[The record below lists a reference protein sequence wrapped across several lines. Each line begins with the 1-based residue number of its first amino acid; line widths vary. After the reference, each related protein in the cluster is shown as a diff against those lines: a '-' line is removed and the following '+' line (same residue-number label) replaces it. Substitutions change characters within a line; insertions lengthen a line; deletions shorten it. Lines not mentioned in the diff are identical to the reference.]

1 MIELSNIGKKYKVY
15 STKGDRLKE
24 WLSLGQRQYHRE
36 FWALKGIDL
45 KIASGAVFGIVGMN
59 GAGKSTL
66 LKILTGTTIATEG
79 DFSITGRMASLL
91 ELGTGFHP
99 ELTGREN
106 VLINGRLL
114 GLEDGEIHSKMAEII
129 AFCELKDFFDKP
141 VRTYSS
147 GMYVR
152 LAFSLATSVDP
163 DVLIIDEALS
173 VGDAYFQQKCI
184 KRLREFKSR
193 GTTILFV
200 SHDAAAIKMLC
211 DQVALLDQGRLLK
224 CGDPQEMIETYNAL
238 LAKKDGEGHEYL
250 INRGELAAQAEGLS
264 FGNLKAEIE
273 KIELQDST
281 GEPVVAVVAGQKVR
295 LHIQVAFRS
304 PIDCPTIGIL
314 IQDKLG
320 YDVFG
325 TNTAELAI
333 NSGAFK
339 PGQKIDC
346 TFSFPMNLGVGDYT
360 ITAAIHSERTHVEEC
375 YQWMDRVLTFKV
387 LQRED
392 FKFLGVAFLKPHI
405 TIEPRQ

>member
-1 MIELSNIGKKYKVY
+1 MIELRNISKKYKVY
-15 STKGDRLKE
+15 DSKADRLKE
-24 WLSLGQRQYHRE
+24 WLSLGSANRHRE
-36 FWALKGIDL
+36 FWALKDIDL
-45 KIASGAVFGIVGMN
+45 SISSGSVFGIVGMN

-66 LKILTGTTIATEG
+66 LKILTGTTIPTEG
-79 DFSITGRMASLL
+79 EFTIKGRMASLL

-114 GLEDGEIHSKMAEII
+114 GLEDHEISSKMDEII
-129 AFCELKDFFDKP
+129 AFCELQDFFDKP

-184 KRLREFKSR
+184 KRLREFKER

-200 SHDAAAIKMLC
+200 SHDASAIKMLC

-224 CGDPQEMIETYNAL
+224 CGEPQDMIEMYNAL
-238 LAKKDGEGHEYL
+238 LTKKDGQGTEYT
-250 INRGELAAQAEGLS
+250 INRGENSPKAEGLS

-273 KIELQDST
+273 QIQLQDAD
-281 GEPVVAVVAGQKVR
+281 GEPVVAVVAGQKVK
-295 LHIQVAFRS
+295 LHIRIRFNS
-304 PIDCPTIGIL
+304 PIDSPTIGIL
-314 IQDKLG
+314 IQDKMG

-325 TNTAELAI
+325 TNTAELSM
-333 NSGAFK
+333 NSGAFTE
-339 PGQKIDC
+339 GQQIECD
-346 TFSFPMNLGVGDYT
+346 FSFPMNLGPGDYT
-360 ITAAIHSERTHVEEC
+360 ITAAIHSDRTHVEEC
-375 YQWMDRVLTFKV
+375 YQWMDRVLSFKV
-387 LQRED
+387 LHRED
-392 FKFLGVAFLKPHI
+392 FKFLGVAYLKPDI
-405 TIEPRQ
+405 TIHSI